1 MPDGPVTRP
10 GSGSGSGER
19 YDVAVI
25 GAGACGGEAA
35 ARLGRMGY
43 EVLLVTTSLDT
54 VFAAPVER
62 VVAVAPVDT
71 LMAELLPGL
80 RVAADGTVGSW
91 ELHATAKY
99 LLEAEPAVHLL
110 QSSVDALDVRD
121 GAVQGIETWE
131 GVPRAARAVALCVG
145 PFLRAR
151 LRVGDVEENAGR
163 PGEMAYDA
171 LADHL
176 AELGLRF
183 TTVHDS
189 GDDAGHP
196 AWSVRFERLANE
208 ARDGTRV
215 RAIAG
220 LYAAGICAEG
230 PMPYADAARA
240 GARLARDLAADLGP
254 ARPT

>member
-1 MPDGPVTRP
+1 VTRP
-10 GSGSGSGER
+10 DRGGGER

-25 GAGACGGEAA
+25 GAGACGCEAA
-35 ARLGRMGY
+35 ARLGRMGFD
-43 EVLLVTTSLDT
+43 VLLVTTSLDT

-62 VVAVAPVDT
+62 VVAIAPGDT
-71 LMAELLPGL
+71 LMAELLPEL
-80 RVAADGTVGSW
+80 RVAADGTVGAW

-110 QSSVDALDVRD
+110 QSNVDALNVRD
-121 GAVQGIETWE
+121 GAVRGIETWE

-145 PFLRAR
+145 SFLRAR
-151 LRVGDVEENAGR
+151 LRVGESEENAGR

-176 AELGLRF
+176 AELGLPLA
-183 TTVHDS
+183 TVHAG

-196 AWSVRFERLANE
+196 AWSVRFERLVDA

-230 PMPYADAARA
+230 PMSYEGAARA
-240 GARLARDLAADLGP
+240 GARLAREVAADLGP
-254 ARPT
+254 ARTG

>member
-1 MPDGPVTRP
+1 VSRP
-10 GSGSGSGER
+10 GSGSGEA

-25 GAGACGGEAA
+25 GAGACGCEAA
-35 ARLGRMGY
+35 ARLGRLGY

-62 VVAVAPVDT
+62 VLAQAPDDT
-71 LMAELLPGL
+71 LMAELLPTL
-80 RVAADGTVGSW
+80 RVAADGTVGAW

-110 QSSVDALDVRD
+110 QSNVDALNVRN
-121 GAVQGIETWE
+121 GAVRGIETWE

-151 LRVGDVEENAGR
+151 LRVGASEENAGR

-176 AELGLRF
+176 AELGLPL
-183 TTVHDS
+183 TTVDAS
-189 GDDAGHP
+189 GEDAGHP
-196 AWSVRFERLANE
+196 AWSVRFKRLVDA
-208 ARDGTRV
+208 ARAGTRV
-215 RAIAG
+215 PAIVG

-230 PMPYADAARA
+230 PMSYADAARA
-240 GARLARDLAADLGP
+240 GARLAHEVASDLGP
-254 ARPT
+254 AGTA

>member
-1 MPDGPVTRP
+1 MSGP
-10 GSGSGSGER
+10 GSGRGER

-25 GAGACGGEAA
+25 GAGACGCEAA

-62 VVAVAPVDT
+62 VVAQAPDDT
-71 LMAELLPGL
+71 LMAELLPDL
-80 RVAADGTVGSW
+80 RVAADGTVGAW
-91 ELHATAKY
+91 ELHSMAKY
-99 LLEAEPAVHLL
+99 RLEAEPEVHLL
-110 QSSVDALDVRD
+110 QSNVDALTVRD
-121 GAVQGIETWE
+121 GAVRGIETWE

-151 LRVGDVEENAGR
+151 LRVGDAEESAGR

-176 AELGLRF
+176 EEIGLPL
-183 TTVHDS
+183 TTVHDSGEGS

-196 AWSVRFERLANE
+196 AWSVRFERLEDA

-215 RAIAG
+215 PAIAG
-220 LYAAGICAEG
+220 LYAAGICADG
-230 PMPYADAARA
+230 PMSYEGAARA
-240 GARLARDLAADLGP
+240 GARLARDVAADLG
-254 ARPT
+254 RTRTT